1 MATKTKATKAAESTK
16 DKANDADTKKDG
28 GKKEPMNYDQ
38 YWSKR

>member
-1 MATKTKATKAAESTK
+1 MAKKPKATKAAEA
-16 DKANDADTKKDG
+16 DKAKDDEAKRDG

>member
-1 MATKTKATKAAESTK
+1 MAKKPKATKATEA
-16 DKANDADTKKDG
+16 DKAKDAEKDS

>member
-1 MATKTKATKAAESTK
+1 MAKKPKATKATDA
-16 DKANDADTKKDG
+16 DKAKDAKDDKSG

>member
-1 MATKTKATKAAESTK
+1 MAKKPKATKATEA
-16 DKANDADTKKDG
+16 DKAKDDEAKKDA